1 MIRIQVEME
10 DLRRIEYSLGMMRDK
25 SKIVLVNA
33 INTTAKQSMKLL
45 VDEANKEYQIRQ
57 PAQVR
62 KTMELRKATARKPS
76 ATIISSGRV
85 NELYNFMV
93 NPRTYIRGGGVP
105 GGYKAHTKRGE
116 AYREIFLKQNA
127 GAGDK
132 YRAFIVRYKS
142 GHTTLAQRRP
152 DRKMKSNPKKEFVK
166 TLLAPSIPNML
177 GYEQGVYGTVE
188 PQIQELLQENIQ
200 KQILRYLK

>member
-1 MIRIQVEME
+1 MIHIQVEMQ
-10 DLRRIEYSLGMMRDK
+10 DLMQIESALGMMKNK
-25 SKIVLVNA
+25 SKMVLRSA
-33 INTTAKQSMKLL
+33 INDTAKQTVQLL
-45 VDEANKEYQIRQ
+45 VDEANKEYQLKQ
-57 PAQVR
+57 PAQIR
-62 KTMELRKATARKPS
+62 KTLTLRKATTRSLAAVVTSK
-76 ATIISSGRV
+76 GRV

-93 NPRTYIRGGGVP
+93 NPRTYVRGGGVS
-105 GGYKAHTKRGE
+105 GGYKAHAKRAE
-116 AYREIFLKQNA
+116 AYKDIFLKQ
-127 GAGDK
+127 GASDGDK
-132 YRAFIVRYKS
+132 YRAFTVVYKS
-142 GHTTLAQRRP
+142 GHRTLAQRRP